1 KEKEPDIL
9 PTFVKGETGPHDPLF
24 LEKET
29 KPPNQFTE
37 ASLLRA
43 METAGKEVE
52 DEELRDLMKENG
64 IGRPSTRANII
75 ETLFKRKYIVRNK
88 KQVLPTQTGI
98 QLIDTIQSD
107 LLKSAELTGHWE
119 KQLKD
124 IEKGTF
130 TASAFINNM
139 KRMVD
144 GLVADVRREPVRA
157 AISHASAT
165 SIQAVKT
172 SKKKASGISAETC
185 PKCKQ
190 APLLKGKS
198 AYGCSAYKAGCD
210 FVLPFVFAG
219 KKISENQ
226 YIRLLQKGSTV
237 NLKDFKTET
246 GSV

>member
-1 KEKEPDIL
+1 
-9 PTFVKGETGPHDPLF
+9 
-24 LEKET
+24 
-29 KPPNQFTE
+29 
-37 ASLLRA
+37 
-43 METAGKEVE
+43 
-52 DEELRDLMKENG
+52 
-64 IGRPSTRANII
+64 
-75 ETLFKRKYIVRNK
+75 
-88 KQVLPTQTGI
+88 
-98 QLIDTIQSD
+98 
-107 LLKSAELTGHWE
+107 
-119 KQLKD
+119 
-124 IEKGTF
+124 
-130 TASAFINNM
+130 
-139 KRMVD
+139 
-144 GLVADVRREPVRA
+144 VRREPVRA

-210 FVLPFVFAG
+210 FVLSFVFAD

-246 GSV
+246 GSVEGLLRFDTDFKLVLEPKKIAEVTSDTLVCPKCKKGSIIKGKTAYGCSDYKMGCDFRVSFDMVKQKINGHQPTKELVHAILKESV